1 MDRFDVLQDMNDQAL
16 AALES
21 SAPLSDLVAAL
32 RAPGRPAELSGQAA
46 AVAAFTARQE
56 KAQHQEKTVTMEK
69 LSNVR
74 WLPSRVGT
82 KLGAAT
88 AVAML
93 AFTGVAAAAV
103 TGSLPA
109 PIQSFVHAHLGAV
122 TSGRPSVKTSPAPQS
137 HAGSAPHAVSTP
149 PSAGATSPA
158 GAAGAAASTAG
169 QCEAFRRHVGWHGT
183 LPQAPAATS
192 LQKAAAAAGRTVS
205 DFCAPYLGHGKP
217 TTTPWSNG
225 GPGNNGGPA
234 SNGGPGSRGG
244 RGNGGSN
251 GPHGSGSTSSSSS
264 SSTSSSSSSSSSTTT
279 GHGHGHGTQ
288 SGGDSRS
295 GNGDH

>member
-16 AALES
+16 AALEN

-46 AVAAFTARQE
+46 AVAAFSAQQG
-56 KAQHQEKTVTMEK
+56 KAQHQEKTVAMEK

-122 TSGRPSVKTSPAPQS
+122 TSGRPSVKTSTAPKS
-137 HAGSAPHAVSTP
+137 HAGSATHTGPTAP
-149 PSAGATSPA
+149 PSGATSPA
-158 GAAGAAASTAG
+158 GGQAGAGASAGG
-169 QCEAFRRHVGWHGT
+169 QCEAFAQHDSWRGS
-183 LPQAPAATS
+183 LPQPPAATS
-192 LQKAAAAAGRTVS
+192 LQRAAAAAGKTVS
-205 DFCAPYLGHGKP
+205 EFCAPYLVHGKP
-217 TTTPWSNG
+217 SSPTRSDG
-225 GPGNNGGPA
+225 GPGNNGGSG
-234 SNGGPGSRGG
+234 SNGG

-251 GPHGSGSTSSSSS
+251 GGNNGPHGSGST
-264 SSTSSSSSSSSSTTT
+264 SSSTTT
-279 GHGHGHGTQ
+279 GHGHGHGDQ
-288 SGGDSRS
+288 SGVSSHS
-295 GNGDH
+295 GNGEH